1 MNEIVLILLLILING
16 LFSAA
21 EIGVVT
27 LRRSRLRQ
35 LIEEKNSNALI
46 IEKFKENPDRFLAT
60 IQVGITLI
68 GSLASAIAG
77 AYAVTNI
84 KPLLEAVPNKFI
96 SASAEALS
104 ITLIVIIVTYIS
116 VVLGELV
123 PKSIALSNPEWV
135 SLKTSRFIDF
145 FSKITFI
152 LVKILT
158 RTTNWLLRPF
168 GLRAFSERGFIS
180 QEELKLL
187 IEEGEEKGI
196 FEPEERQLIHSAF
209 GFSDIMVKEIMIPA
223 PKMITISV
231 YMSVEE
237 IKQIIMEEQFSRYP
251 VIGKDLNDVRG
262 VLFVKDFYNLLI
274 KRPDDKLEI
283 KRIIKPPLFV
293 PETMKINILLNEMQK
308 KRVHMALVVDEYGVV
323 TGLVTLEDI
332 LEELVGEI
340 RDEYDI
346 ETPIVNLPD
355 GSMIIDAGISVRDL
369 KEDYGIDIEE
379 SEEYETL
386 GGFIL
391 TSLQRIPIVGD
402 TVSINDKVF
411 RVIEMVGQRIS
422 KIKYENKP
430 ISDTE

>member
-1 MNEIVLILLLILING
+1 MNEIFLILLLILLNG

-35 LIEEKNSNALI
+35 LIEEKNQNALI
-46 IEKFKENPDRFLAT
+46 VEKFKENPDRFLAT

-84 KPLLEAVPNKFI
+84 KPFLESIPIKFI
-96 SASAEALS
+96 SVSAEALS
-104 ITLIVIIVTYIS
+104 ITIVVIAVTYLS

-123 PKSIALSNPEWV
+123 PKSFALYNPELV

-145 FSKITFI
+145 FSKISSV

-158 RTTNWLLRPF
+158 FTTNLMLKPF
-168 GLRAFSERGFIS
+168 GLKAFSERGFIS

-209 GFSDIMVKEIMIPA
+209 GFADIMVKEIMVPA
-223 PKMITISV
+223 PKMVTISV
-231 YMSVEE
+231 YMPIEE

-251 VIGKDLNDVRG
+251 VIGRDLNDIRG
-262 VLFVKDFYNLLI
+262 ILFAKDFYNLLI
-274 KRPDDKLEI
+274 KNPDSKIDI
-283 KRIIKPPLFV
+283 KKIIKPPMFV

-308 KRVHMALVVDEYGVV
+308 KRVHMAIVVDEYGVV

-346 ETPIVNLPD
+346 ETPVIKLPD
-355 GSMIIDAGISVRDL
+355 GSMIIDAGISIRDL
-369 KEDYGIDIEE
+369 KEDYEIDIEE

-391 TSLQRIPIVGD
+391 TSLQRIPSVGD
-402 TVSINDKVF
+402 IVTVDNKIF

-422 KIKYENKP
+422 KIKYEVVSSK
-430 ISDTE
+430 SE